1 MKHYSTY
8 QSQFIEMFKDSPKS
22 AISDFCKV
30 EKGTTI
36 TRNEVIEGNIPVVAG
51 GQEPSCYH
59 NVANRKAG
67 VITISA
73 SGAYSGFVN
82 YWTTQIFASDCNTI
96 IPIDEKYTNVHFL
109 YHGLKAIQKEIYSLQ
124 KGGAQPHVY
133 GKDIEKFL
141 FPYPTKEE
149 QDKFADIAQ
158 QADKSKLTQN
168 NTLLN
173 NKLKFCYCYTPR
185 HISS

>member
-96 IPIDEKYTNVHFL
+96 IPIDEKNTNVHFL
-109 YHGLKAIQKEIYSLQ
+109 YHGLKAIQKDIYSLQ

-158 QADKSKLTQN
+158 QADKSGSGLRKSIESIDKVIKSLVNEKL
-168 NTLLN
+168 
-173 NKLKFCYCYTPR
+173 
-185 HISS
+185 